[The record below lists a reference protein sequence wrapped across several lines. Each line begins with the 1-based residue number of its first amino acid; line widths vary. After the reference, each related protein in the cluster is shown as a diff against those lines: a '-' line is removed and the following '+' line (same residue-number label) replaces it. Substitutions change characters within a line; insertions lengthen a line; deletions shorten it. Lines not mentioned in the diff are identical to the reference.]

1 MCVYLFV
8 IIIMLGFLKESYDV
22 SDMID
27 IYKYLKFVLSK
38 FLLWKIFFFNL
49 IFNSFF

>member
-8 IIIMLGFLKESYDV
+8 IIISIMLGFLKESYDV
-22 SDMID
+22 SDIMID

-38 FLLWKIFFFNL
+38 FLL
-49 IFNSFF
+49 

>member
-8 IIIMLGFLKESYDV
+8 IIIMLGFLKESYNV
-22 SDMID
+22 SDIMID

-38 FLLWKIFFFNL
+38 FLL
-49 IFNSFF
+49 